1 MFGYVLNRK
10 QASMGYE
17 NTRDDFETAAKKPME
32 YIRQFRQMSQEKEE
46 SYDDYA
52 TRLKQAAVP
61 SEFPVE
67 WQDVEIQLQQIDQK
81 RKIKVSQLTPP

>member
-1 MFGYVLNRK
+1 MFGYVLKRK

-17 NTRDDFETAAKKPME
+17 NTRDDFETTAKKLME
-32 YIRQFRQMSQEKEE
+32 YFEPRKHNLFNVHQFRQMSQEKEE

-52 TRLKQAAVP
+52 TRLKQAAIP

-67 WQDVEIQLQQIDQK
+67 WRDVEY
-81 RKIKVSQLTPP
+81 SCN